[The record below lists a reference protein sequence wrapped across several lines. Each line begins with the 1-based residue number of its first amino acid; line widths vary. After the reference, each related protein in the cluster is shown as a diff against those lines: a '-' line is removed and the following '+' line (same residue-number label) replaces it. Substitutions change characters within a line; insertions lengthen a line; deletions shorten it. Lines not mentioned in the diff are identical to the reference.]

1 MTGTSCTHHRL
12 LRIQIN
18 LIIQHAEIT
27 LIQLL
32 RHDKVQI
39 INTQNES
46 TTNTI
51 KSRIS
56 EGKRSSDAIMIL
68 R

>member
-56 EGKRSSDAIMIL
+56 GGKRSSDAMMIL